1 MTMPPKSKASKP
13 EETVVEPE
21 VSQTEEKDSDTAS
34 VPSWR
39 AEVVEEGVEK
49 KSEEKEKEE
58 TIQTPVTET
67 SEKPKDEEEKV
78 ADLTNEETSAAGET
92 PETLETAETP
102 ASSWTEET
110 SSSTTPSDNTVTI
123 SLSKKFFW
131 LFLFLLIGGLVVG
144 GFFYYKSKVGG
155 ESAGGVTE
163 TSQPTSA
170 PEATV
175 TPTPSEE
182 FKLDELKVNILN
194 GSGIPGEAGK
204 VQALLE
210 EAGFADFKAGNAD
223 NYSYTITEVSLKE
236 GVSGAAFDAVKEALD
251 EYNVVKQEDTL
262 AEDSEFDVE
271 IIVGTKKAAT
281 SPTPTQ

>member
-1 MTMPPKSKASKP
+1 MPPKPKASKP
-13 EETVVEPE
+13 EETIIEPE
-21 VSQTEEKDSDTAS
+21 VSQTDEKDSDTAS

-39 AEVVEEGVEK
+39 AEVVEEGVED

-58 TIQTPVTET
+58 TTQDPAPET
-67 SEKPKDEEEKV
+67 SEKPKEEEEKV
-78 ADLTNEETSAAGET
+78 TDLTNEETAAAGET
-92 PETLETAETP
+92 PETPETP

-110 SSSTTPSDNTVTI
+110 SSSTPPSDNTVTI
-123 SLSKKFFW
+123 SLSKKLFW
-131 LFLFLLIGGLVVG
+131 LFLFLLIGALVVG

-155 ESAGGVTE
+155 EPIGGGLE

-170 PEATV
+170 PEATA
-175 TPTPSEE
+175 TPTPAEE
-182 FKLDELKVNILN
+182 VKLDGLKVNILN

-210 EAGFADFKAGNAD
+210 EAGFADFEAGNAD
-223 NYSYTITEVSLKE
+223 NYSYTITEVTLKK
-236 GVSGAAFDAVKEALD
+236 GVSSAAFDAVEEALD

-262 AEDSEFDVE
+262 AQDSEFDVE

-281 SPTPTQ
+281 SPTPSQ